1 MRHRGFTLIE
11 LMIVVAIIGILASIA
26 IPNFQKF
33 QCRAKQTEGKTGTFL
48 VARAEDA
55 YRAEFDKFVFGP
67 EADLKV
73 IGAIF
78 SGRRYYDFSVAVN
91 GASGYLISGVG
102 LPGTEVTGDTMTLD
116 ENFTR
121 VQLVDVCD

>member
-11 LMIVVAIIGILASIA
+11 LMIVVAIIGILSSIA
-26 IPNFQKF
+26 IPNFLKF
-33 QCRAKQTEGKTGTFL
+33 QCRAKQTEGKTGAFL
-48 VARAEDA
+48 VARAEDS

-78 SGRRYYDFSVAVN
+78 SGRRYFDFSVAARGTN
-91 GASGYLISGVG
+91 GFLISSVG
-102 LPGTEVTGDTMTLD
+102 IPGSDVEGDSSTLD
-116 ENFTR
+116 ENYVR
-121 VQLVDVCD
+121 VQLINTCD